1 MLLWHLLFQSDL
13 KVHNMGL
20 TFFVGVSRFELTNEV
35 HPKLPCVYWALS
47 VRGSCQSWT
56 KLKMCRAH
64 SETRP
69 QFLQCKDVR
78 KCNPYFIQKG
88 KCAIVERIVEGHIKN
103 FILKPGAKVNA
114 PSSPVFLVI
123 SSSLFFLL

>member
-1 MLLWHLLFQSDL
+1 
-13 KVHNMGL
+13 
-20 TFFVGVSRFELTNEV
+20 
-35 HPKLPCVYWALS
+35 
-47 VRGSCQSWT
+47 
-56 KLKMCRAH
+56 MCRAH

-88 KCAIVERIVEGHIKN
+88 KCAIVERIVEGHIKK

-123 SSSLFFLL
+123 TSSLFFFIITNIKLSYFLKAGEKMRESFPFDLILQY